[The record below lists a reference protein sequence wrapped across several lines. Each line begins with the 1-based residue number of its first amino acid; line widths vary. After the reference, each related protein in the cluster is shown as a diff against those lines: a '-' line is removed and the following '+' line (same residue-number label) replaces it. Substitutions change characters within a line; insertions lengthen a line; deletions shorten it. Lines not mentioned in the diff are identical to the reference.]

1 MSKLKISI
9 CMPVYN
15 GSAVIRD
22 TIESILGQGFTD
34 FELIISDDNSTDNTP
49 EIIKKIKDDRIK
61 YHWYEENVG
70 YPRNLERCRTKCSN
84 EILFL
89 MGQDDILAQGTLEK
103 VHRIFKENEDVGAIT
118 RPYYWFYRDIKKPVR
133 AKEQFNDKRD
143 SMISINS
150 DLKSIVKVFQT
161 LDQLSGLAYRRKYMD
176 REFQSARSARAED
189 VFTAHIYP
197 FASIFK
203 KHDVVY
209 LKNYTV
215 AVRIET
221 SQARHVSSIYSKS
234 PMQSW
239 VGMFN
244 NIFYEKK
251 FDKIREYCIKN
262 FVAKNF
268 VGLIQIKNYGKMS
281 WLFREIKLLVKY
293 NRWNT
298 LDPRF
303 WFFSL
308 STLVMPRFILIPL
321 VDFYKEN
328 ILSKFLKKVKP
339 VEVRGREES

>member
-15 GSAVIRD
+15 GGAVIRD
-22 TIESILGQGFTD
+22 TIESILGQSFMD
-34 FELIISDDNSTDNTP
+34 FDLIIADDNSTDDTP

-61 YHWYEENVG
+61 FYRYEENVG
-70 YPRNLERCRTKCSN
+70 YPGNLERCMTKCSN
-84 EILFL
+84 EIIFL
-89 MGQDDILAQGTLEK
+89 MGQDDILVQGTLEK
-103 VHRIFKENEDVGAIT
+103 IHRIFKENENVGAIT
-118 RPYYWFYRDIKKPVR
+118 RPYYWFHKDIKKPVR
-133 AKEQFNDKRD
+133 AKEQFSDKRD
-143 SMISINS
+143 SIISINS
-150 DLKSIVKVFQT
+150 DLRSIVKVFQS
-161 LDQLSGLAYRRKYMD
+161 LDQLSGLAYRRKYID
-176 REFQSARSARAED
+176 SEIHQD

-197 FASIFK
+197 FASILK

-209 LKNYTV
+209 LKDYVV

-221 SQARHVSSIYSKS
+221 SQTRLISSIYSKS

-239 VGMFN
+239 VDMFN
-244 NIFYEKK
+244 TVFYEEK

-293 NRWNT
+293 NRWNI
-298 LDPRF
+298 LDPEF

-308 STLVMPRFILIPL
+308 GTLVLPRFILTPL

-328 ILSKFLKKVKP
+328 ILSKFLRNIKPIKVEKFK
-339 VEVRGREES
+339 GNNH